1 MSEPNPLKH
10 ARPDLFNTPLEAGL
24 RAVVLLDAFAPEAF
38 DLTALS
44 LLDYYAVHTGDLDIE
59 GVRTSSDADQPSS
72 IHPPVASRR
81 GEYFVR
87 RHLIEEGL
95 EIMERAFLLDRV
107 ADENG
112 LSYRARDVT
121 AAMVDLMESEYN
133 SQLRRAARWLAHVAE
148 VEGRDAFIQRLIL
161 GVNRWTHEI
170 DGEVRV

>member
-1 MSEPNPLKH
+1 MSGSNPPQH
-10 ARPDLFNTPLEAGL
+10 AKPDLFNTPLEAGL
-24 RAVVLLDAFAPEAF
+24 RAVVLLDAFAPDAF

-44 LLDYYAVHTGDLDIE
+44 LLDYYAVNTGDLDIE
-59 GVRTSSDADQPSS
+59 GVTTSAGADQPSS

-87 RHLIEEGL
+87 RRLIEEGL

-107 ADENG
+107 ANEHG

-133 SQLRRAARWLAHVAE
+133 SQLRRAAHWLAHVAE
-148 VEGRDAFIQRLIL
+148 VEGRDAFLQRLSS
-161 GVNRWTHEI
+161 GVNRWSHEI
-170 DGEVRV
+170 DGEVLV